1 MHRSV
6 RACRQRRVQGQVTD
20 KNKGGNEHGNEA
32 IQQSSEIG
40 QEPFKAHSQRQE
52 PGIRASS
59 PQDGRDVQMLEHQG
73 KLGVARTKPP
83 DNGGGFQLWAVGV

>member
-1 MHRSV
+1 VIDAEV
-6 RACRQRRVQGQVTD
+6 RAERLIPTQT
-20 KNKGGNEHGNEA
+20 KGGSDLGNEA

-83 DNGGGFQLWAVGV
+83 DNGGGFQLWAVDV